1 MRKFGTALATLGL
14 AATALLI
21 PATAAQAESGS
32 THQST
37 EASVMATKYYF
48 NTWRNATSYKYR
60 NLDAPMGKLWAGN
73 NYFYCQAKGEAVID
87 GGGNRNDW
95 WAKTDDDNGN
105 TNVWVPATA
114 FSVGGDWEAIP
125 GLPKC

>member
-32 THQST
+32 THQSA

-48 NTWRNATSYKYR
+48 NTWRNATSYRY
-60 NLDAPMGKLWAGN
+60 PSTSTPVGVLWAGR
-73 NYFYCQAKGEAVID
+73 NYFYCQVSGERVVDSA
-87 GGGNRNDW
+87 GNYNYW
-95 WAKTDDDNGN
+95 WAKTDDDSGN
-105 TNVWVPATA
+105 TGVYISATA
-114 FSVGGDWEAIP
+114 FSVGGKDQAIP

>member
-32 THQST
+32 TRQSA

-48 NTWRNATSYKYR
+48 NTWSNATSYR
-60 NLDAPMGKLWAGN
+60 DASNFAPMGTLWAGR
-73 NYFYCQAKGEAVID
+73 NYFYCQEAGQRVWD
-87 GGGNRNDW
+87 SANNYNYW
-95 WAKTDDDNGN
+95 WAKTDDDSGHSG
-105 TNVWVPATA
+105 VYVSATA
-114 FSVGGDWEAIP
+114 FSVGGNDQPIP